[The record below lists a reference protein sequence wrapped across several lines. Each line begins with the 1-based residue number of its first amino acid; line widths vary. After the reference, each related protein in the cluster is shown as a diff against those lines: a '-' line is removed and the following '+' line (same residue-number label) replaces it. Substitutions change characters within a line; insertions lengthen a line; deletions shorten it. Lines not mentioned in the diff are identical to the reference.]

1 MDRMPKELWTD
12 VCNIVEEVISKPVSK
27 EKKCKKVKWL
37 SEVTLQMAEKRR
49 EVKGKEEMER
59 YIQI

>member
-27 EKKCKKVKWL
+27 VKKCKKVKWL

-49 EVKGKEEMER
+49 EVIGKEDMER